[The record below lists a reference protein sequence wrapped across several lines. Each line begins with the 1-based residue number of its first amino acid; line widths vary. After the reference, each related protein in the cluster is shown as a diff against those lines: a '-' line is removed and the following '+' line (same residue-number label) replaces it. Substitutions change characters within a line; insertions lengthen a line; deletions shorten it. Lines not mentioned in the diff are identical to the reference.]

1 MKESNCK
8 VKFVHIIFRNEV
20 KFGTR
25 VVRFLNEQEEY
36 FDSSQHLFVTP
47 HKLAYEAVKEYS
59 NVVLDE
65 ENVNLINKYAPMC
78 KWIICHG
85 HFNAGDILN
94 IKNKY
99 LHKVIYRYWGGG
111 FGFQYKKG
119 QLIQNLVKIP
129 ANIELRRRFN
139 AFAAIGIAKKLDIM
153 ILKNHLK
160 IDRYYRMPYTN
171 VNSESILERAR
182 DKGCEKDGVINVA
195 LYHRGTPE
203 GNHIA
208 ILKKLEHFGD
218 KIRVYVPL
226 SYGDEKYIEKVKAYI
241 KENSP
246 ENVIVV
252 DKFMEYEDY
261 VELINRMDIGIFD
274 CTTSTALGNVAV
286 YLYLKKKMILNREGV
301 IKKAFD
307 DENIPHSFVDEL
319 DKISFEEFSKM
330 PEYPEDVHYELMPL
344 GKTRSIEAWKKI
356 FNDFN

>member
-1 MKESNCK
+1 MQKLK
-8 VKFVHIIFRNEV
+8 VRAKYIHIIYRNEA
-20 KFGTR
+20 KFSTR
-25 VVRFLNEQEEY
+25 VVRFINEPTLEFNSAE
-36 FDSSQHLFVTP
+36 HLFVTP
-47 HKLAYEAVKEYS
+47 HKKVYEAVREFD

-65 ENVNLINKYAPMC
+65 GGENLINKYAPMC
-78 KWIICHG
+78 KWIICHS
-85 HFNAGDILN
+85 FADFKDVFK
-94 IKNKY
+94 IKPKY
-99 LHKVIYRYWGGG
+99 LKKILFRYWGGG

-129 ANIELRRRFN
+129 ANIELKRRFN
-139 AFAAIGIAKKLDIM
+139 SFAAIGIAKNLDIM

-203 GNHIA
+203 GNHIT

-226 SYGDEKYIEKVKAYI
+226 SYGDGKYIEKVKAYI

-261 VELINRMDIGIFD
+261 VDLINRMDIGIFD

-330 PEYPEDVHYELMPL
+330 PEYPEDVHYDLMPL

>member
-1 MKESNCK
+1 MKETDK

-25 VVRFLNEQEEY
+25 VVKFLNEQEEY

-119 QLIQNLVKIP
+119 QLIQNLMKIP
-129 ANIELRRRFN
+129 ANIELKRRFN
-139 AFAAIGIAKKLDIM
+139 SFAAIGIAKNTDI
-153 ILKNHLK
+153 ISLSKYLKSQK
-160 IDRYYRMPYTN
+160 YYRIPYTG
-171 VNSESILERAR
+171 VDSESILERER
-182 DKGCEKDGVINVA
+182 DRVYEDDGILNIA
-195 LYHRGTPE
+195 LYHRGTVE
-203 GNHIA
+203 GNHIE
-208 ILKKLEHFGD
+208 ILKKLERFGG

-226 SYGDEKYIEKVKAYI
+226 SYGDEKYIEKVKSYV
-241 KENSP
+241 KDNSH
-246 ENVIVV
+246 ENVIIV
-252 DKFMEYEDY
+252 DEFMEYEDY
-261 VELINRMDIGIFD
+261 VGLINRMDVGIFD

-307 DENIPHSFVDEL
+307 EENIPHWFVDEL
-319 DKISFEEFSKM
+319 DTISIEQLKQM
-330 PEYPEDVHYELMPL
+330 PEYPEGVHYDLMPL